1 MFFKKDSIGF
11 GLILGAIAPVLGLF
25 LFKMYNYS
33 EFSYNE
39 TLKYWFVDEP
49 GHRTLS
55 AGLSV
60 SLLLN
65 ALLFTIYIN
74 SSKDKTAKGIFA
86 FTVVYGLIVLSLKT
100 FG

>member
-1 MFFKKDSIGF
+1 MFFKKDSIGW
-11 GLILGAIAPVLGLF
+11 GLTLGAIAPILGII
-25 LFKMYNYS
+25 LFKIYK
-33 EFSYNE
+33 FGVFTFKE
-39 TLKYWFVDEP
+39 TFQFLLVEP

-86 FTVVYGLIVLSLKT
+86 FTVVYGIIVLSLKT